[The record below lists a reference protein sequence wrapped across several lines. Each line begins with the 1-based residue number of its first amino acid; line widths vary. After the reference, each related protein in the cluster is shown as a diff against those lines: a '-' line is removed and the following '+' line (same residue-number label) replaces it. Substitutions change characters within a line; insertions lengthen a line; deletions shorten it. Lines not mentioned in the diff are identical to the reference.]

1 MPKTVLEKISSGIE
15 VTKEECVR
23 SLAAHMSN
31 FKALLERFESDN
43 KLFAKAPDETFKIS
57 RQW

>member
-1 MPKTVLEKISSGIE
+1 MPKTVLEKISEGIV

-43 KLFAKAPDETFKIS
+43 KLFAKTPDETYED
-57 RQW
+57 